1 MRTYIDWLH
10 EAEFQLP
17 GANRYNNDYPALTE
31 KIIKQIQLDAWKQ
44 GMLDAAKVNTGTNI
58 LSDNYYV
65 SAQDDL
71 RDAIVAAADDPTV
84 WETRVSR

>member
-17 GANRYNNDYPALTE
+17 TANRYNNDYPALTE

-44 GMLDAAKVNTGTNI
+44 GMLDAADLCGTEEAGESYWECQETIRQRMVNG
-58 LSDNYYV
+58 LH
-65 SAQDDL
+65 
-71 RDAIVAAADDPTV
+71 
-84 WETRVSR
+84 